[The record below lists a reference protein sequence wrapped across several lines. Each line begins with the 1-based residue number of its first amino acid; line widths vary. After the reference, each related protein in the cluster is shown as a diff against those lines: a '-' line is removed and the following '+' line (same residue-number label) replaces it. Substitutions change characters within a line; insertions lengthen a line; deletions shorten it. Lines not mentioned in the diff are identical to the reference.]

1 MLIDIVINGEKRSIP
16 EQSTVR
22 SLLEDL
28 GVANRQGT
36 AVAVNME
43 VVPRTA
49 HLTTVLQSG
58 DRVEIVQ
65 AVGGG

>member
-1 MLIDIVINGEKRSIP
+1 MIDVVINGEKRSIP

-28 GVANRQGT
+28 GIAHRQGT

-43 VVPRTA
+43 VVPRAA
-49 HLTTVLQSG
+49 HLVTVLQTG

>member
-1 MLIDIVINGEKRSIP
+1 MMIDVLINGEQRSIP
-16 EQSTVR
+16 AQSTVQ
-22 SLLEDL
+22 SLLADL
-28 GVANRQGT
+28 GIAQRQGT

-43 VVPRTA
+43 VVPRAA
-49 HLTTVLQSG
+49 HLATVLQTG